1 MTENRYNELKSALY
15 EHIEEKRPCDDFTL
29 LSWLT
34 SGLDEWIERLDP
46 GAFSRGRIEQTDF
59 FGGLIVS
66 IEVIDEVKSASGFN
80 DRFPERE
87 WREFK
92 NAVTWLEQTR
102 EHEDISLV
110 ERTYQKFKH
119 RFTAISE
126 ENSDHDSEPGI
137 TIDSNPSRTNERQ
150 SANQGGPPEI
160 ELDGPTH
167 VEWWPRPNLLSPTEL
182 RTSRVIL
189 SLAILLLLGSFF
201 CFVAFVYDTLMDQAH
216 FGALEGFGGS
226 GAVTR
231 DTGNLS
237 ICFLFLSLLF
247 FAVWAVYRLRFK
259 VRRKLQQ

>member
-1 MTENRYNELKSALY
+1 MAVNRYDELKGALY
-15 EHIEEKRPCDDFTL
+15 EHIREKKFVDDRAL
-29 LSWLT
+29 LTCLVSRLN
-34 SGLDEWIERLDP
+34 EWVDRLDP

-59 FGGLIVS
+59 LDGLMVS

-110 ERTYQKFKH
+110 ERTYRTFKD

-126 ENSDHDSEPGI
+126 KNSDHDNEPR
-137 TIDSNPSRTNERQ
+137 TRIDSNPSRTNERQ

-167 VEWWPRPNLLSPTEL
+167 VEWWPRSDLLSPTEL

-189 SLAILLLLGSFF
+189 SLAMLLLLGSFF
-201 CFVAFVYDTLMDQAH
+201 LFVDFVYDTIMDQAH

-226 GAVTR
+226 WGDVTR
-231 DTGNLS
+231 NIGNLAGCFFCCPFFFLRYGQS
-237 ICFLFLSLLF
+237 IG
-247 FAVWAVYRLRFK
+247 
-259 VRRKLQQ
+259 